1 MRVIDCLEETPHVS
15 GGLSFRE
22 DLVLLLADLV
32 EEGHSVD
39 VLHHQVDVRRVVVG
53 LVILDDVRVVK
64 GMQHRDFVHDV
75 AQILAQPLLI
85 QHLER
90 HFDAGVVLIICQEN
104 FAESTRSEHL
114 SLMVNVIVL
123 FELVNALLPEALTS
137 DEPLFLVFVVRIYGR
152 LQLLW
157 R

>member
-1 MRVIDCLEETPHVS
+1 MYNVLCVRVIDCLEETPHVS

-32 EEGHSVD
+32 EEGHSGD

-64 GMQHRDFVHDV
+64 RVQHRDLVHDV
-75 AQILAQPLLI
+75 AQVLAQSFLV
-85 QHLER
+85 QHLDG
-90 HFDAGVVLIICQEN
+90 HFDVLVVLVIRQEN
-104 FAESTRSEHL
+104 FAKSARSEHL

-123 FELVNALLPEALTS
+123 FELVYALLPEALTS
-137 DEPLFLVFVVRIYGR
+137 NELLLLGFVI
-152 LQLLW
+152 
-157 R
+157 